1 MEKDKNGLRAC
12 CFVKENNGN
21 IEDVVAVFRGTS
33 GGNEWKDDLMM
44 ANAVSS
50 EIMDDAAIYI
60 KNLPKEYGNNITV
73 TGHSKGGNKAQYV
86 TIVTDRIG
94 RCVSFDGQGFSKEF
108 LEFIPQE

>member
-1 MEKDKNGLRAC
+1 MNNLVDSAMTKYEDLKTDEDK
-12 CFVKENNGN
+12 
-21 IEDVVAVFRGTS
+21 AV
-33 GGNEWKDDLMM
+33 
-44 ANAVSS
+44 
-50 EIMDDAAIYI
+50 YI

-73 TGHSKGGNKAQYV
+73 TGHFKGGNKAQYV